1 LLKHPFL
8 KKAKDRRYLVQ
19 TCLNSAPTLEARAQ
33 KVRNYRK
40 TPGASGRLHRTEA
53 GDWVWSSDSE
63 ADGEDHSDG
72 DSDAEATC
80 RHDAVAQA
88 APVQVNPA
96 TETQHSGSSTGSN
109 ISGSTS
115 GSNTSDQTAAS
126 LLQQQPEQQAEVA
139 SMTPT
144 PVVADSV
151 SQSPPPASVTSE
163 SQPIN
168 LVLRM
173 RNIRRELNDIR
184 FEFCIGRDTADG
196 IASELVAAGLVDGR
210 DLVVIAA
217 NLQKVLHGSPASK
230 TVTFALSSGCVGNE
244 VPDDKALL
252 GFAQLSITD

>member
-1 LLKHPFL
+1 M
-8 KKAKDRRYLVQ
+8 
-19 TCLNSAPTLEARAQ
+19 
-33 KVRNYRK
+33 
-40 TPGASGRLHRTEA
+40 HRTEA

-173 RNIRRELNDIR
+173 RFNSSLLLFVVFPGIHRFYILEIIHEVTKIR
-184 FEFCIGRDTADG
+184 FPENLA
-196 IASELVAAGLVDGR
+196 
-210 DLVVIAA
+210 VIHEKSRVKG
-217 NLQKVLHGSPASK
+217 QE
-230 TVTFALSSGCVGNE
+230 VGNPYATSTIFSRFCTNRME
-244 VPDDKALL
+244 PTHSGSSETYGIRLHFLAAPFTSL
-252 GFAQLSITD
+252 